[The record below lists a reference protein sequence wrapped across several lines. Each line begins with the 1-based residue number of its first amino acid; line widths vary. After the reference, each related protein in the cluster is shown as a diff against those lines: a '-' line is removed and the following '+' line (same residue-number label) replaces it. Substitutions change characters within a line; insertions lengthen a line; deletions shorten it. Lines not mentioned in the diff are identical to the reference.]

1 MRPLDIATIEP
12 FVREALPL
20 ATDAEIAAILVRLG
34 GRIVRPEE
42 QARVQPGQGLGART
56 NAALLRGFLSH
67 AISGRPARGDW
78 DDAVGSHVRR
88 LVDVPAAREA
98 AGNVP

>member
-1 MRPLDIATIEP
+1 MRPLDIAAIES

-20 ATDAEIAAILVRLG
+20 ATDAEIAAILDRLG
-34 GRIVRPEE
+34 GRVVRSEEAARVRP
-42 QARVQPGQGLGART
+42 GQRLGARI
-56 NAALLRGFLSH
+56 NVALLRGFLSH
-67 AISGRPARGDW
+67 AITARPARGDW
-78 DDAVGSHVRR
+78 DATVGSHVRR